1 MTHVAV
7 TRHAS
12 SHRDDDD
19 ARAMGDRA
27 RARASHVLIKHRES
41 RNLTSRLDASGD
53 ITRRRTK
60 SAAIEEL
67 LAHREHVASGRC
79 AFEDVATR
87 VSDCSSGKVRDR
99 ADGDAGGTTSGG
111 RRGTRRR
118 MTDDD
123 ARRFDD
129 QRGGDLGEF
138 GRGQMQKP
146 FEDATFALA
155 VGEMSGVVDTDSGVH
170 VILRTG

>member
-1 MTHVAV
+1 
-7 TRHAS
+7 
-12 SHRDDDD
+12 
-19 ARAMGDRA
+19 MGDHA

-41 RNLTSRLDASGD
+41 RNPTSRLDASGD
-53 ITRRRTK
+53 IIRGRTK

-67 LAHREHVASGRC
+67 LAHREHIASGRC

-87 VSDCSSGKVRDR
+87 VSDCSSGK
-99 ADGDAGGTTSGG
+99 
-111 RRGTRRR
+111 
-118 MTDDD
+118 
-123 ARRFDD
+123 
-129 QRGGDLGEF
+129 RGGDLGEF

>member
-1 MTHVAV
+1 M

-19 ARAMGDRA
+19 ARAMGDRE

-53 ITRRRTK
+53 ITRGRTK

-99 ADGDAGGTTSGG
+99 A
-111 RRGTRRR
+111 RWR
-118 MTDDD
+118 
-123 ARRFDD
+123 
-129 QRGGDLGEF
+129 RGGDDE
-138 GRGQMQKP
+138 RG
-146 FEDATFALA
+146 ATRNAA
-155 VGEMSGVVDTDSGVH
+155 TDD
-170 VILRTG
+170 